1 MPRTP
6 SARERALQRARE
18 RPLPA
23 ALLELLSREERA
35 HALAEDRYPA
45 AERRAE
51 ALLAEYLTDAEWEQ
65 LTTQGYLEVPSVAV
79 PGRSYHIPQHGG
91 RPLVYERGRSVY
103 QLCVGPL
110 EPLPRADLVL
120 LHLVMIRG
128 DEAGYLA
135 TANRLPV

>member
-1 MPRTP
+1 MPNTP
-6 SARERALQRARE
+6 STRERAVQRARA

-23 ALLELLSREERA
+23 ALLELLAPDEWA
-35 HALAEDRYPA
+35 QALAEDRRPA
-45 AERRAE
+45 VERRAE

-65 LTTQGYLEVPSVAV
+65 LTSRGYLEVPSKVT
-79 PGRSYHIPQHGG
+79 PHRTYRIPRHGG
-91 RPLVYERGRSVY
+91 RPLVYEWGLPVC

-128 DEAGYLA
+128 DEASYLA